1 LAEVSGRVL
10 RGAIMFSSNILEV
23 NLDLLRMSIVGIDG
37 SFLRSFT
44 IREDDLKYACVSI
57 HFLLYNLACYL
68 REAFRKS
75 FELVVN
81 LLTISE

>member
-1 LAEVSGRVL
+1 LVEVSGSVL
-10 RGAIMFSSNILEV
+10 RGVIMFLSNILEA

-44 IREDDLKYACVSI
+44 TREDGLKYACVSI

-68 REAFRKS
+68 REVFRKS
-75 FELVVN
+75 FE
-81 LLTISE
+81 SSS